1 MLTTTEIL
9 KKVRELEIKSKRLT
23 NHLFTG
29 EYHSAFKGRGMSFRE
44 VREYAAGD
52 DIRFID
58 WNVSARF
65 NHPFSKLFEEEREL
79 TMMLLVDV
87 SASSLFGTIHGRKK
101 DLIAEVCAVLAFS
114 AVNNNDKVGVIFF
127 SDKVELYIPPKKGRD
142 HVLYIVRQLLT
153 IEPKGKGTNLSEAIR
168 FLNRSSRHR
177 GIVFMMSDFLESS
190 GPSRSATAGYTGGT
204 SGSQPSTPGGTPGPG
219 SALGSSAVSDSANRQ
234 ALAVRETGFE
244 DAMKVAGKK
253 HDFIGIK
260 VYDKMDMQL
269 PAVGLIEAEDAETG
283 ARTWVDTN
291 DYLVR
296 TSYQQYFFNQT
307 ELCKS
312 IFQKAGSDLLHLRT
326 DEDYVK
332 ILQRFFVGRHRP
344 G

>member
-1 MLTTTEIL
+1 
-9 KKVRELEIKSKRLT
+9 
-23 NHLFTG
+23 
-29 EYHSAFKGRGMSFRE
+29 MSFRE

-79 TMMLLVDV
+79 TVMLLVDV
-87 SASSLFGTIHGRKK
+87 SASSLFGTVHARKK
-101 DLIAEVCAVLAFS
+101 DLITEVCAVLAFS

-127 SDKVELYIPPKKGRD
+127 SDKVEAYIAPKKGRD

-153 IEPKGKGTNLSEAIR
+153 LEPRQRGTNLNQAIR
-168 FLNRSSRHR
+168 FLNRSAKHKS
-177 GIVFMMSDFLESS
+177 IVFMLSDFIEDSMA
-190 GPSRSATAGYTGGT
+190 PSRSGR
-204 SGSQPSTPGGTPGPG
+204 
-219 SALGSSAVSDSANRQ
+219 VEER
-234 ALAVRETGFE
+234 FE
-244 DAMKVAGKK
+244 DALKVAGKK
-253 HDFIGIK
+253 HDLVGIK
-260 VYDKMDMQL
+260 FYDKMDMEL
-269 PAVGLIEAEDAETG
+269 PVIGMMEAEDSETG
-283 ARTWVDTN
+283 QRYWVDTN

-296 TSYQQYFFNQT
+296 TNYQQYFFNQT

-312 IFQKAGSDLLHLRT
+312 IFQKAGCDLLHLRT

>member
-23 NHLFTG
+23 RHLFTG

-79 TMMLLVDV
+79 TVMLLVDV
-87 SASSLFGTIHGRKK
+87 SASSLFGTTHARKK
-101 DLIAEVCAVLAFS
+101 DIITEVCAVLAFS
-114 AVNNNDKVGVIFF
+114 AVNNNDKVGAIFF
-127 SDKVELYIPPKKGRD
+127 SDKIESYIPPKKGRE

-153 IEPKGKGTNLSEAIR
+153 IEPRRKGTNLSEAIR
-168 FLNRSSRHR
+168 FFNRSARQKA
-177 GIVFMMSDFLESS
+177 IVFLLSDFLD
-190 GPSRSATAGYTGGT
+190 GN
-204 SGSQPSTPGGTPGPG
+204 
-219 SALGSSAVSDSANRQ
+219 SDQRMTTDKA
-234 ALAVRETGFE
+234 EPGFE
-244 DAMKVAGKK
+244 DALKVAGKK
-253 HDFIGIK
+253 HDMIGIK

-269 PAVGLIEAEDAETG
+269 PAIGMVEAEDSETG
-283 ARTWVDTN
+283 GRYWVDTN
-291 DYLVR
+291 DFLVR
-296 TSYQQYFFNQT
+296 NNYQQYFFNHT
-307 ELCKS
+307 EQCKS
-312 IFQKAGSDLLHLRT
+312 IFQKAGCDLLHLRT